1 MRIVTWNVR
10 GLGSKRKRSMIRNL
24 VVSSGADIIIL
35 QETKMAKIERRLVS
49 SIWGVRFKE
58 WVSIPAIGRSGG
70 LVVIWNTR
78 SVSVLESLVGLFSV
92 SIKMKGMNGIDWW
105 LTGVYGSN
113 GYRERVSFWE
123 ELASLYGLCGPRLDR
138 FLFSTGWED
147 VFSDARQLALTR
159 VTSDHCPV
167 LLDTN
172 IVKWGPAP
180 FRFENMWLEHPSFKE
195 NFKIW
200 WEEEIFQ
207 GWEGF

>member
-123 ELASLYGLCGPRLDR
+123 ELASLYGLCGPR
-138 FLFSTGWED
+138 
-147 VFSDARQLALTR
+147 
-159 VTSDHCPV
+159 
-167 LLDTN
+167 
-172 IVKWGPAP
+172 
-180 FRFENMWLEHPSFKE
+180 
-195 NFKIW
+195 
-200 WEEEIFQ
+200 
-207 GWEGF
+207 